1 MVLWELSFRG
11 RFDTRLGRTS
21 VRIPG
26 RRFYAGRFG
35 HRTCLW
41 VPSPDL
47 PAMRGLVRALR
58 ESGLAVERE
67 VATPATYLVV
77 VDEGAE
83 SRPVGAIVESNGCR
97 EVSPWMYEEG
107 WAYFQVQSVDERSSH
122 RLFEGLRVLG
132 PVELLRKIERPIA
145 SLAATEGVNG
155 VLEDLTALQLAAL
168 VHARRQGYYTIPR
181 TTTTAELARQRGVV
195 RSTFEQHLRR
205 GENKV
210 LEAVMGQFELRQ
222 MGSSTLVATEP
233 VPSGE
238 DPGAATGRGSRGRGR
253 PRRRDTTLEAARAP
267 DDSACG
273 LVQEV
278 GAVPPDPA

>member
-11 RFDTRLGRTS
+11 RFDTRLCRTS

-35 HRTCLW
+35 YRTCLW

-47 PAMRGLVRALR
+47 PTMRGLFRALR

-77 VDEGAE
+77 VDEGDDAG
-83 SRPVGAIVESNGCR
+83 SVGSIVEANGCR

-107 WAYFQVQSVDERSSH
+107 WANFQVQSVDERSSH
-122 RLFEGLRVLG
+122 RLFAALRDLG
-132 PVELLRKIERPIA
+132 PVELLRKVERPIA
-145 SLAATEGVNG
+145 SLTATEGVIG
-155 VLEDLTALQLAAL
+155 VLDDLTALQLAAL

-181 TTTTAELARQRGVV
+181 TTTTAEMARQRGVV

-210 LEAVMGQFELRQ
+210 LDAVIGQLELRPP
-222 MGSSTLVATEP
+222 GASPLFPIEP
-233 VPSGE
+233 VP
-238 DPGAATGRGSRGRGR
+238 TGDAPQAGTNRGCRGRGR
-253 PRRRDTTLEAARAP
+253 SRRHDKGLEGTRAP

-273 LVQEV
+273 LIQEA